1 MERIRRWYRQSLA
14 AATEAATCFA
24 LGFRESLQPAA
35 LFRSA
40 SLCILVSVLCTW
52 LFVHFFEPIIRL
64 CGWAALYTAF
74 SVANFALIPSGSLI
88 EAGSGGPYFDPL
100 AAFNGLAGLAQ
111 LAFYFVGYAA
121 LFFVALYA
129 ASIVFGIR
137 LGLRIGLLGQLKEQ
151 VRQRYP
157 RLAPASG
164 ERISLWRAAG
174 FRLAPW
180 LGVSGSILVGLLVP
194 LYNGVLLLLALAYLN
209 IRFLLPATLAGL
221 ADAGEQLAVL
231 RARRGSLL
239 LFGLLIL
246 LLALVPL
253 LNLLLPAV
261 LGGGTCHL
269 ANRGLAQLRGEATA
283 EWQRRL
289 ASSKLARWKTGRP
302 WAARF
307 VYSRNRGRP
316 MPWLQV
322 RLAITPEQAETYED
336 ALLEVGAVSVTFMD
350 AEDQPIFE
358 PDLGTTP
365 LWSRTHLLALFEADT
380 DETALLAHLAL
391 LTGGDLPEHHVEEI
405 ADQDWERSWMDNFQP
420 MRFGR
425 RLWIVPSWHAAPEP
439 DAVNLLLDPGLAFGT
454 GTHPTTA
461 LCLEWLD
468 GQELAG
474 RQVLDFGCG
483 SGILAIAA
491 LLLGAERAVGT
502 DIDPQALEASRDNAS
517 RNGIEP
523 ARFPVYLP
531 ADLPQRQADVLVA
544 NILAGPLVSLA
555 PQLTDL
561 VRPGG
566 LLALSGILAEQAAEV
581 RAAYSAHFD
590 LDPTAEREGWI
601 RISGRRR
608 AD

>member
-1 MERIRRWYRQSLA
+1 MERIRRWYRQTLA

-40 SLCILVSVLCTW
+40 GLCILVSVLCTW
-52 LFVHFFEPIIRL
+52 LFVHFFEPIIRF

-137 LGLRIGLLGQLKEQ
+137 LGLRIGPARTTEGAGPPTLPATGTRFRRKD
-151 VRQRYP
+151 
-157 RLAPASG
+157 LAVAC
-164 ERISLWRAAG
+164 RG

-283 EWQRRL
+283 E
-289 ASSKLARWKTGRP
+289 SGS
-302 WAARF
+302 
-307 VYSRNRGRP
+307 
-316 MPWLQV
+316 
-322 RLAITPEQAETYED
+322 
-336 ALLEVGAVSVTFMD
+336 
-350 AEDQPIFE
+350 
-358 PDLGTTP
+358 
-365 LWSRTHLLALFEADT
+365 
-380 DETALLAHLAL
+380 
-391 LTGGDLPEHHVEEI
+391 
-405 ADQDWERSWMDNFQP
+405 
-420 MRFGR
+420 
-425 RLWIVPSWHAAPEP
+425 
-439 DAVNLLLDPGLAFGT
+439 
-454 GTHPTTA
+454 
-461 LCLEWLD
+461 
-468 GQELAG
+468 AG
-474 RQVLDFGCG
+474 
-483 SGILAIAA
+483 
-491 LLLGAERAVGT
+491 
-502 DIDPQALEASRDNAS
+502 
-517 RNGIEP
+517 
-523 ARFPVYLP
+523 
-531 ADLPQRQADVLVA
+531 
-544 NILAGPLVSLA
+544 
-555 PQLTDL
+555 
-561 VRPGG
+561 
-566 LLALSGILAEQAAEV
+566 
-581 RAAYSAHFD
+581 
-590 LDPTAEREGWI
+590 
-601 RISGRRR
+601 
-608 AD
+608 

>member
-52 LFVHFFEPIIRL
+52 LFVHFFEPIIRI

-283 EWQRRL
+283 E
-289 ASSKLARWKTGRP
+289 SGS
-302 WAARF
+302 
-307 VYSRNRGRP
+307 
-316 MPWLQV
+316 
-322 RLAITPEQAETYED
+322 
-336 ALLEVGAVSVTFMD
+336 
-350 AEDQPIFE
+350 
-358 PDLGTTP
+358 
-365 LWSRTHLLALFEADT
+365 
-380 DETALLAHLAL
+380 
-391 LTGGDLPEHHVEEI
+391 
-405 ADQDWERSWMDNFQP
+405 
-420 MRFGR
+420 
-425 RLWIVPSWHAAPEP
+425 
-439 DAVNLLLDPGLAFGT
+439 
-454 GTHPTTA
+454 
-461 LCLEWLD
+461 
-468 GQELAG
+468 AG
-474 RQVLDFGCG
+474 
-483 SGILAIAA
+483 
-491 LLLGAERAVGT
+491 
-502 DIDPQALEASRDNAS
+502 
-517 RNGIEP
+517 
-523 ARFPVYLP
+523 
-531 ADLPQRQADVLVA
+531 
-544 NILAGPLVSLA
+544 
-555 PQLTDL
+555 
-561 VRPGG
+561 
-566 LLALSGILAEQAAEV
+566 
-581 RAAYSAHFD
+581 
-590 LDPTAEREGWI
+590 
-601 RISGRRR
+601 
-608 AD
+608 